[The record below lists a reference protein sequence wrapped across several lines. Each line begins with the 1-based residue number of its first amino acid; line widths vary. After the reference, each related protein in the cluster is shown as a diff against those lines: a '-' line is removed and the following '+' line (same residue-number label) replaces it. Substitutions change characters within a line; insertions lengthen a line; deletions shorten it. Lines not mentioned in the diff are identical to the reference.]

1 MCVLQV
7 ITKIDVSMCDKL
19 GADGNDALITS
30 TAFSESMKEVVFMVI
45 PRLSVD
51 TRRLAVL
58 TPSQC
63 SACAAAVTLASSH
76 STRHVAHRTAS
87 WVTLALR

>member
-19 GADGNDALITS
+19 GVDGNDALITS

-45 PRLSVD
+45 PSVG

-87 WVTLALR
+87 